1 MNSYKLLLFIC
12 LFVRL
17 STSFMGWFS
26 KLQPSR
32 NRIMNGEVKNT
43 IIYKGSP
50 FQKSILNKINGF
62 YGIIGPEIDMKSV
75 NSLYDLFIG
84 NGNIQGIFIENGE
97 LIFVK
102 RFIQTDKLLFE
113 KAYFKPSTNMFMMLF
128 FMMLNAMDMMP
139 NMMGVSNTA
148 FLNVNNKIYTLF
160 ERDKPYFINID
171 FVNKDIYTNN
181 KVKIPFLKSFSGHS
195 KFKNNYIETIDY
207 SILDNSVTFLLLN
220 EKFELI
226 RKIKLRTHY
235 IPVIHDFY
243 TTNDKV
249 IIIDSPLIYDIPNIL
264 NKKIPILFDKT
275 RKTLIHALDKQ
286 NDNIRK
292 TYYCNESFYLFHYGD
307 YHENHENIEIY
318 ASLYD
323 DLDFMNIHINGKY
336 RKIVINKE
344 SGDVNI
350 QKNPELEKYNLDFP
364 IKYDNNK
371 VVLRNI
377 YNNTIN
383 GFVFCK
389 ELNIIH
395 KLFFNNKFICGE
407 PAIKVIEN
415 ISYLLFFAFD
425 NNNKNYFMIMN
436 LNNYN
441 IIEIPLSIN
450 IPLNIGFHSIYID
463 KCNK

>member
-1 MNSYKLLLFIC
+1 MNLYKILLICLLL
-12 LFVRL
+12 RL
-17 STSFMGWFS
+17 STSFMGWFN

-32 NRIMNGEVKNT
+32 DRIINGEVKNK
-43 IIYKGSP
+43 IIYRSSP

-62 YGIIGPEIDMKSV
+62 YGIIGPEIDVKSV

-97 LIFVK
+97 LTFVK

-113 KAYFKPSTNMFMMLF
+113 KSFFQPSTNMFMMLL
-128 FMMLNAMDMMP
+128 FMMLNTMDMMP
-139 NMMGVSNTA
+139 DMMGVSNTA

-160 ERDKPYFINID
+160 ERDKPYYINID

-181 KVKIPFLKSFSGHS
+181 KVRIPFLKSFSGHS
-195 KFKNNYIETIDY
+195 KFKNNFIETIDY
-207 SILDNSVTFLLLN
+207 NILDNSVSFLLLN
-220 EKFELI
+220 ENFEKVY
-226 RKIKLRTHY
+226 KIKLRTHY

-249 IIIDSPLIYDIPNIL
+249 IIIDSPLVYDIPNMM
-264 NKKIPILFDKT
+264 NKKIPILFDKN
-275 RKTLIHALDKQ
+275 RKTIIHSLSK
-286 NDNIRK
+286 NDTNK
-292 TYYCNESFYLFHYGD
+292 NTYYCNESFYLFHYGD
-307 YHENHENIEIY
+307 YYENNENIEIY
-318 ASLYD
+318 APLYD
-323 DLDFMNIHINGKY
+323 DLDFMDIHIHGKY
-336 RKIVINKE
+336 RQIKINKG
-344 SGDVNI
+344 SGDVKIKRNS
-350 QKNPELEKYNLDFP
+350 ELEKYNLDFP

-389 ELNIIH
+389 QLNIIH
-395 KLFFNNKFICGE
+395 KIFFKNKFICGE
-407 PAIKVIEN
+407 PAIKVVDN

-425 NNNKNYFMIMN
+425 NVNNYFMIMN

-441 IIEIPLSIN
+441 IIEIPLSIDV
-450 IPLNIGFHSIYID
+450 PLNIGFHSIYID